1 MARKISFLTDFI
13 NGFLKDPFIR
23 SKILDSELFG
33 KEMETIDVHIR
44 LQQFISVSASI
55 FNISLMKMFG
65 SPVKRCFMKVEKED
79 TMVEIIAFR
88 NILMLTDEQ
97 VEVTIAFA
105 NTEDKIELE
114 PSKVADILSP
124 DHLPGTKEDI
134 ISCLDLVRRILGI
147 YLRMYPSS
155 FIMYIYEEH
164 QENNPRIQK
173 AIIVVDSV
181 DARNAIIEKL
191 KEIFLS
197 LELVKNEN
205 KMHRVFER
213 YLDCIVDH
221 LIEQCND
228 NLPAGCLFTCNER
241 GTIKTTKKMKY
252 VMNFSNEEDNIGE
265 EKIESKEFLVSTL
278 SGVVSGSDSS
288 GETVRYVFTTGHNI
302 EDRHII
308 KGYTVVGSVWP
319 SMLSIDTAVDR
330 FYDSTLPELKKINT
344 RKFVSDITVLK
355 PEGYRTFYEK
365 EFYQDVD
372 VISKYKK
379 TMPLLPDETDIL
391 GIVHYRGTMTRGTMN
406 VIGYGHCSQWFSNS
420 DENELLYERFYVAE
434 PILPENGSIP
444 GDSGAYC
451 FKKSDTDDSKNDRI
465 HSFLVGKFD
474 KYMILTPAHF
484 ALEQIRNITGNDTLK
499 FVRYNG
505 INKELQCVKNQ
516 TKKISKLDTIAS
528 FTHITFT
535 YIIIIISSIALVL
548 FVFHLSLLSLL
559 SLSSPS

>member
-1 MARKISFLTDFI
+1 
-13 NGFLKDPFIR
+13 
-23 SKILDSELFG
+23 
-33 KEMETIDVHIR
+33 
-44 LQQFISVSASI
+44 
-55 FNISLMKMFG
+55 
-65 SPVKRCFMKVEKED
+65 MKVEKKD
-79 TMVEIIAFR
+79 TMVEIVAFR

-97 VEVTIAFA
+97 VEVTIATA
-105 NTEDKIELE
+105 NTEDKIE
-114 PSKVADILSP
+114 PVHSKVADILSP

-181 DARNAIIEKL
+181 DARNATIKKL
-191 KEIFLS
+191 QEIFLS
-197 LELVKNEN
+197 LELVKNKD

-302 EDRHII
+302 KDHHII
-308 KGYTVVGSVWP
+308 ERYTVVGSVWP

-330 FYDSTLPELKKINT
+330 FYDSTLPELKNFNT
-344 RKFVSDITVLK
+344 FKFVSDITVLK
-355 PEGYRTFYEK
+355 PEKYRPFFEK
-365 EFYQDVD
+365 ASYQKVD

-379 TMPLLPDETDIL
+379 GMPLLPDETDML
-391 GIVHYRGTMTRGTMN
+391 GIVHYRGKITTKGIMN
-406 VIGYGHCSQWFSNS
+406 VIGYGHCSQFFNTF
-420 DENELLYERFYVAE
+420 DENGQLYERFYVAE
-434 PILPENGSIP
+434 AIDPKTGSEF

-451 FKKSDTDDSKNDRI
+451 FKKSDDDCKNDRV
-465 HSFLVGKFD
+465 HSFLVGKLGD
-474 KYMILTPAHF
+474 YMILTPAHF
-484 ALEQIRNITGNDTLK
+484 ALEQIRNITDNHTLQ

-505 INKELQCVKNQ
+505 INIDNHNHNN
-516 TKKISKLDTIAS
+516 TITCCCCPCATATPSRCS
-528 FTHITFT
+528 FPLHHC
-535 YIIIIISSIALVL
+535 SS
-548 FVFHLSLLSLL
+548 
-559 SLSSPS
+559 